1 MFSDR
6 MPLLFKICRD
16 LPGFGY
22 FHDRKRYTTH
32 LYPIV
37 ARILLRIFFALF
49 ILIPL
54 LEIFLLI
61 KVGGIIGALPTVFM
75 VVFTAVLGLLLLRH
89 QGIYTVGKVQSAL
102 ARGELPTEA
111 MLEGVVLII
120 SGAML
125 LTPGFFTDTI
135 GFLGLIPA
143 LRRRFIL
150 AVLERGII
158 SSMQHGPG
166 SRGEGSGESRGS
178 HTLEGD
184 YRRED
189 DD

>member
-1 MFSDR
+1 MF
-6 MPLLFKICRD
+6 
-16 LPGFGY
+16 
-22 FHDRKRYTTH
+22 
-32 LYPIV
+32 
-37 ARILLRIFFALF
+37 RIFFALF
-49 ILIPL
+49 ILVPL
-54 LEIFLLI
+54 LEIYLLI

-75 VVFTAVLGLLLLRH
+75 VVFTAVLGVLLLRH
-89 QGIYTVGKVQSAL
+89 QGLYTLGKVQAAL
-102 ARGELPTEA
+102 ERGELPTMA

-120 SGAML
+120 SGALL

-143 LRRRFIL
+143 LRRRLIL

-158 SSMQHGPG
+158 SSMQHGSGRRGPG
-166 SRGEGSGESRGS
+166 AGHGPR
-178 HTLEGD
+178 TLEGD